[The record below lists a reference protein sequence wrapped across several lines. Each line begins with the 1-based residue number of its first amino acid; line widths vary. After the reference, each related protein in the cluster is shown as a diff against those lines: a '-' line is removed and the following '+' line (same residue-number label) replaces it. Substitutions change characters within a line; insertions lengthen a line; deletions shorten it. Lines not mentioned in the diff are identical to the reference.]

1 MCSSDLLLA
10 ERHDAT
16 GFPTVVVRPA
26 AVYGP
31 DDNIPDGEIALFL
44 RLRERRPVLVP
55 HEGLVTFNYGH
66 VDDLALALVAAAT
79 TPAAVG
85 GTFNVTA
92 DAVTALHY
100 VRTIG
105 EIVGVE
111 PDVCLIPDAV
121 LAELDGPPPFNHRF
135 QKVLHSVLSTDR
147 ARDVLGVVPRYDF
160 ATGHRQTYEWFLEQ
174 GVDRFTGSMA
184 DPVWGVSWD
193 FDREARIAAA
203 IRGA

>member
-1 MCSSDLLLA
+1 MLFRSKAAVERLLA

-66 VDDLALALVAAAT
+66 VDDLAVALVAAAT

-105 EIVGVE
+105 EIVGPVRK
-111 PDVCLIPDAV
+111 ITANTTGASARNRTNR
-121 LAELDGPPPFNHRF
+121 LAASNRR
-135 QKVLHSVLSTDR
+135 STRVATIATMTAMIAHEIGR
-147 ARDVLGVVPRYDF
+147 AHV
-160 ATGHRQTYEWFLEQ
+160 
-174 GVDRFTGSMA
+174 
-184 DPVWGVSWD
+184 
-193 FDREARIAAA
+193 
-203 IRGA
+203 